1 MIHVK
6 NIKMITQEMHEKKF
20 LMKGTI
26 RKWWSDKILLKL
38 IFKLF
43 FFVKCAMLCVC
54 ECMRA
59 RCLWTLKFCFYV
71 SRFLFHL
78 KSIVQLS

>member
-43 FFVKCAMLCVC
+43 FFRKMCHVVCV
-54 ECMRA
+54 
-59 RCLWTLKFCFYV
+59 
-71 SRFLFHL
+71 
-78 KSIVQLS
+78 